1 MKLVSLLAILGG
13 SLGSSQDWSRYISDS
28 GPLGIDTSIVTN
40 ERKADRCLALACA
53 GGGAK
58 GGFQDGALWQM
69 VRNLPADDVKY
80 EVLSG
85 VSAGSINLAGFSLY
99 EMGDE
104 LNAT

>member
-1 MKLVSLLAILGG
+1 VDK
-13 SLGSSQDWSRYISDS
+13 
-28 GPLGIDTSIVTN
+28 SIVTN

-85 VSAGSINLAGFSLY
+85 VSVGSINLSGFSMF
-99 EMGDE
+99 EIGDE
-104 LNAT
+104 MAAS